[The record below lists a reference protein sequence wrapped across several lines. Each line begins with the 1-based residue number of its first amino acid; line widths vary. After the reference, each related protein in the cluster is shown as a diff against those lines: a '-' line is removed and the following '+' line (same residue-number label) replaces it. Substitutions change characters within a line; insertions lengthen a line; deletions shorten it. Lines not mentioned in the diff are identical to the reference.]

1 MKKQKCSL
9 CGGEMKRNGHTK
21 AGAQRWRCK
30 ACNASTTCR
39 YQKNEDV
46 FEAFLSWLFSKE
58 TQRDAGHPD
67 RTFRQKIQECWDYW
81 VLPPIHEERETV
93 IHVDGLYLTRK
104 VVVLIASNAQGT
116 RGWYLARSENS
127 HAWAALLRRI
137 SAPDLVVTDGGT
149 GFEKARKR
157 LWPQTKV
164 QRCLYHVFSQ
174 VRRMTTNRPNLPA
187 GQELYALAKDLLHI
201 TSPLEAQIWTQRYLD
216 WSGKW
221 NGFLQEKTYD
231 EHGHW
236 VYTHVHL
243 HRARSGLNK
252 LLAQGVLFTYLQ
264 NPDYPSTNNRIE
276 GGINA
281 QLRAMLC
288 HHRGMPLMH
297 RVKAVFW
304 WCYMHSPS
312 HIQTSEVLKVMP
324 TDNNIAA
331 IYQGMAAQEKIFGEL
346 PHWGDAIVWS
356 ELHQSTPFFSPW
368 D

>member
-1 MKKQKCSL
+1 MRKC
-9 CGGEMKRNGHTK
+9 RRV
-21 AGAQRWRCK
+21 GAK
-30 ACNASTTCR
+30 INA
-39 YQKNEDV
+39 
-46 FEAFLSWLFSKE
+46 A
-58 TQRDAGHPD
+58 
-67 RTFRQKIQECWDYW
+67 
-81 VLPPIHEERETV
+81 
-93 IHVDGLYLTRK
+93 
-104 VVVLIASNAQGT
+104 
-116 RGWYLARSENS
+116 
-127 HAWAALLRRI
+127 
-137 SAPDLVVTDGGT
+137 
-149 GFEKARKR
+149 
-157 LWPQTKV
+157 
-164 QRCLYHVFSQ
+164 
-174 VRRMTTNRPNLPA
+174 
-187 GQELYALAKDLLHI
+187 
-201 TSPLEAQIWTQRYLD
+201 EAQIWTQRYLD

-331 IYQGMAAQEKIFGEL
+331 IYQGMAAQEKTFGEL

>member
-21 AGAQRWRCK
+21 AGGQRWRCK

-81 VLPPIHEERETV
+81 ALPPIYEERETV
-93 IHVDGLYLTRK
+93 IYVDGLYLTRK

-116 RGWYLARSENS
+116 LGWYLARSENS

-174 VRRMTTNRPNLPA
+174 VRRMTLTGLTCRQVRNCMRWQRICCILRVPLKRRYGHSGTWIGA
-187 GQELYALAKDLLHI
+187 G
-201 TSPLEAQIWTQRYLD
+201 
-216 WSGKW
+216 
-221 NGFLQEKTYD
+221 N
-231 EHGHW
+231 
-236 VYTHVHL
+236 
-243 HRARSGLNK
+243 
-252 LLAQGVLFTYLQ
+252 
-264 NPDYPSTNNRIE
+264 
-276 GGINA
+276 
-281 QLRAMLC
+281 
-288 HHRGMPLMH
+288 
-297 RVKAVFW
+297 
-304 WCYMHSPS
+304 
-312 HIQTSEVLKVMP
+312 
-324 TDNNIAA
+324 
-331 IYQGMAAQEKIFGEL
+331 GMAFCRKR
-346 PHWGDAIVWS
+346 PTMNMAIGSIRMYTCTEPGVA
-356 ELHQSTPFFSPW
+356 
-368 D
+368 